1 MRIAFGSDHA
11 GASLKKELLEFVAS
25 LGHEVADMGGE
36 ESRSSDYPRVALAVA
51 TAVASGQYERGIL
64 VCGSGLGMSIAAN
77 KVQGIRA
84 ALCHECYSARMSREH
99 NDANILCLG
108 QRVVGSGLAREVVQ
122 TFLGMPFSQGENHR
136 RRLGQISEYE
146 QSRTFPKQP

>member
-36 ESRSSDYPRVALAVA
+36 EFRSSDYPRVAFAVA

-122 TFLGMPFSQGENHR
+122 TFLGTPFSQGENHR